1 MHLTTYQRPDFKPLL
16 NICRGLGG
24 AWSAGKPVD
33 WPNKSAVDSWQPDAD
48 AAAPLSPPTNSD
60 AALSTRKEDAT
71 GVESSQLLE
80 LPSDAILLIYDQL
93 DSPEALSLSLTCKS
107 LYRLCF
113 SKYYTGTLPQE
124 DRKRFLLLLEKDP
137 RLGRGVFYCYPC
149 NSLHK
154 FEQHWGPHSN
164 LRSGGEDGVAQ
175 GEQGGEEQGSSSSRQ
190 DCDNKDRFSP
200 IGNRFNLSYT
210 LARLVMNSHLYG
222 PSHGIPLR
230 NICVSHTAERDVL
243 RIRCTTDA
251 RIRDGELL
259 LLRTYAFSV
268 ARGSVDEFRRCT
280 GARDFRL
287 CQHMP
292 LLSGSSAYRQHIA
305 ELQRRP
311 PPRQAGEESA
321 GSGLVP
327 CEDSQ
332 GSCGICLMDYDITI
346 AEAWGD
352 GNRDGDGNGDNGAAA
367 AWDVSIR
374 AYHQL
379 GACRSPD
386 DWKWARFTEAVRPH
400 LFFPNRPNRRGST
413 LGARA
418 VKERWFGLDQGEG
431 DGRVAPP
438 KKMTATATSQNDLSL
453 ALPSCLWRGASP
465 LAEAPA

>member
-1 MHLTTYQRPDFKPLL
+1 MPPCRQRQQQHQRRQHAPDHVPEAGLQAIAEYL
-16 NICRGLGG
+16 SGLGG

-33 WPNKSAVDSWQPDAD
+33 WPNKSAVDSWPPDAD

-175 GEQGGEEQGSSSSRQ
+175 GEQGERSRAAAAA
-190 DCDNKDRFSP
+190 DRTATTRTASP
-200 IGNRFNLSYT
+200 RSAT
-210 LARLVMNSHLYG
+210 ASTSPTPLARLVMNSHLYG

-305 ELQRRP
+305 EL
-311 PPRQAGEESA
+311 
-321 GSGLVP
+321 
-327 CEDSQ
+327 
-332 GSCGICLMDYDITI
+332 
-346 AEAWGD
+346 
-352 GNRDGDGNGDNGAAA
+352 
-367 AWDVSIR
+367 
-374 AYHQL
+374 
-379 GACRSPD
+379 
-386 DWKWARFTEAVRPH
+386 
-400 LFFPNRPNRRGST
+400 
-413 LGARA
+413 
-418 VKERWFGLDQGEG
+418 
-431 DGRVAPP
+431 
-438 KKMTATATSQNDLSL
+438 
-453 ALPSCLWRGASP
+453 
-465 LAEAPA
+465 